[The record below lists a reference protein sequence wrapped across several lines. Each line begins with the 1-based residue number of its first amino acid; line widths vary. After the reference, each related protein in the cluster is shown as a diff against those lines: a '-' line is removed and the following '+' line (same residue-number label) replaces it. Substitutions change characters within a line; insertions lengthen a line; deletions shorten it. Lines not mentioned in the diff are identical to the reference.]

1 MIAQAEMIIALG
13 EMSDYVVRSVVRG
26 LDVLIALAEL
36 GRGASNAELAE
47 LVGLHPTTSL
57 RMLESLA
64 SRQLVRPLPDGGY
77 DLGPRA
83 LDIGNAFVRRLSIAR
98 HANEIA
104 QGLSDQVGETA
115 SVGVLDE
122 GRVLYVA
129 ITNGQSDLGIQS
141 VPFGRHPLYCTALG
155 KALIAHLP
163 WAEAE
168 RLLQLLPME
177 RLTAGTITSLEALR
191 RALELTR
198 RRGWA
203 IDDGERTAGVTCI
216 AAPIRDFSGRVV
228 AALSISGADFRLAA
242 RGIDKL
248 AATVVAAA
256 ESASARLGAG
266 PAAPPGRRGRRA

>member
-1 MIAQAEMIIALG
+1 
-13 EMSDYVVRSVVRG
+13 MSDYVVRSVVRG
-26 LDVLIALAEL
+26 LDVLIALADL
-36 GRGASNAELAE
+36 GRASSNAELAE
-47 LVGLHPTTSL
+47 LVGLHPTTTL

-64 SRQLVRPLPDGGY
+64 ARQLVRPLPDGGY

-98 HANEIA
+98 HANAIA
-104 QGLSDQVGETA
+104 QALSDQAGETA

-129 ITNGQSDLGIQS
+129 IAHGQAELGIQS

-163 WAEAE
+163 WPDAE
-168 RLLQLLPME
+168 RLVGLLPME

-228 AALSISGADFRLAA
+228 AALSISGPDFRIAERGVETLAA
-242 RGIDKL
+242 M
-248 AATVVAAA
+248 VVTAA
-256 ESASARLGAG
+256 EGASARLGAE
-266 PAAPPGRRGRRA
+266 PAGSAPGRRGRRS